1 MRRNH
6 FLIFSCHSGEA
17 NSSLKHLPTTSIII
31 ETAVEAPGEAPSKTD
46 NDPSAVV
53 ITSVPNSSIPPSF
66 LSFDNLDVDR
76 LFQLSNP

>member
-1 MRRNH
+1 LSFNPGPWNH
-6 FLIFSCHSGEA
+6 FLIFPA
-17 NSSLKHLPTTSIII
+17 IQVKLSSLKHLPTTSIII

-66 LSFDNLDVDR
+66 Y
-76 LFQLSNP
+76 LF

>member
-6 FLIFSCHSGEA
+6 FFNFSCHSGEA
-17 NSSLKHLPTTSIII
+17 NSSLKHLPTIII

-53 ITSVPNSSIPPSF
+53 ITQCQIQVSRLLFYF
-66 LSFDNLDVDR
+66 LITWTR
-76 LFQLSNP
+76 